1 MMSFNLFDYVV
12 WNSYKVIYILINLI
26 IKVIEIKWNYN
37 KLYIEKKYN

>member
-1 MMSFNLFDYVV
+1 MSFNLFDYVV

>member
-1 MMSFNLFDYVV
+1 MSFNLFNYVV